1 MAGLRAAHHGL
12 GREALERVGAAV
24 SRVRAGCKTGNALV
38 LCRAPDCRWRVTVLC
53 KTGKA
58 RWEVRDA
65 FGWLVFFPRPRSS
78 AETRFTMLRLCG
90 RTLLLASATKPAASL
105 LLPRLMHL
113 SAVRPLG
120 ATIQPLAPV
129 QQSRMMQSTF
139 GDKTVVQTCIDKITD
154 AISPAELK
162 IQGAFDDPNG
172 SHISIYCVAE
182 AFEGLR
188 SMKRQQLVYKAI
200 WEEMQGLSHARLELP
215 ATRLG

>member
-1 MAGLRAAHHGL
+1 M
-12 GREALERVGAAV
+12 
-24 SRVRAGCKTGNALV
+24 
-38 LCRAPDCRWRVTVLC
+38 
-53 KTGKA
+53 
-58 RWEVRDA
+58 
-65 FGWLVFFPRPRSS
+65 
-78 AETRFTMLRLCG
+78 
-90 RTLLLASATKPAASL
+90 

>member
-1 MAGLRAAHHGL
+1 MRSLFRVAGFLPEAEKLRGD
-12 GREALERVGAAV
+12 AL
-24 SRVRAGCKTGNALV
+24 
-38 LCRAPDCRWRVTVLC
+38 
-53 KTGKA
+53 A
-58 RWEVRDA
+58 R
-65 FGWLVFFPRPRSS
+65 
-78 AETRFTMLRLCG
+78 MLRLCG

-162 IQGAFDDPNG
+162 IEGAFDDPNG

>member
-1 MAGLRAAHHGL
+1 
-12 GREALERVGAAV
+12 
-24 SRVRAGCKTGNALV
+24 
-38 LCRAPDCRWRVTVLC
+38 
-53 KTGKA
+53 
-58 RWEVRDA
+58 
-65 FGWLVFFPRPRSS
+65 
-78 AETRFTMLRLCG
+78 MLRLCG
-90 RTLLLASATKPAASL
+90 RTLLLASATKPAASM

-113 SAVRPLG
+113 SAVRP
-120 ATIQPLAPV
+120 IQPLAPV

-139 GDKTVVQTCIDKITD
+139 GDKTVVQTCIDKITG

-162 IQGAFDDPNG
+162 IEGAFDDPNG

>member
-1 MAGLRAAHHGL
+1 MAGFLPGEGGPPRRRARAH
-12 GREALERVGAAV
+12 
-24 SRVRAGCKTGNALV
+24 S
-38 LCRAPDCRWRVTVLC
+38 
-53 KTGKA
+53 
-58 RWEVRDA
+58 
-65 FGWLVFFPRPRSS
+65 
-78 AETRFTMLRLCG
+78 MLRLCG

-120 ATIQPLAPV
+120 ATIQPLAPLA

-162 IQGAFDDPNG
+162 VEGAFDDPNG

-182 AFEGLR
+182 QFEGLR

-215 ATRLG
+215 ATRRG

>member
-12 GREALERVGAAV
+12 VVRALERVGAAV
-24 SRVRAGCKTGNALV
+24 SRVRAGCKAGNA
-38 LCRAPDCRWRVTVLC
+38 CAPDCRWRVTVLC
-53 KTGKA
+53 KTGKV
-58 RWEVRDA
+58 RWKVRA
-65 FGWLVFFPRPRSS
+65 FRVAGFFPSAEAESS
-78 AETRFTMLRLCG
+78 AETRCRMLRLCG

>member
-1 MAGLRAAHHGL
+1 M
-12 GREALERVGAAV
+12 
-24 SRVRAGCKTGNALV
+24 
-38 LCRAPDCRWRVTVLC
+38 
-53 KTGKA
+53 
-58 RWEVRDA
+58 
-65 FGWLVFFPRPRSS
+65 RSS
-78 AETRFTMLRLCG
+78 KFRVAGFLPAEAEKLRGDALATMLRLCG

-120 ATIQPLAPV
+120 ATIQPLVPV